1 MEKWFIR
8 YQVKLEPEEGVIPP
22 MESGI
27 ICAESYGKAAE
38 KLEEFY
44 GPDLREI
51 LQLKYLTE
59 DLMVLPRTVLH
70 EIEEA
75 LDRYDEDKE

>member
-8 YQVKLEPEEGVIPP
+8 YQVKLEPAEEGVIPP

-44 GPDLREI
+44 GPDLLEI

-59 DLMVLPRTVLH
+59 DLMILPRAVLH

-75 LDRYDEDKE
+75 LEA

>member
-8 YQVKLEPEEGVIPP
+8 YSVKIESDEALEHPIEF
-22 MESGI
+22 GI

-44 GPDLREI
+44 GPDLLEI

-59 DLMVLPRTVLH
+59 DLMILPRTVLH

-75 LDRYDEDKE
+75 LEA

>member
-1 MEKWFIR
+1 
-8 YQVKLEPEEGVIPP
+8 

-44 GPDLREI
+44 GPDLIEI

-75 LDRYDEDKE
+75 LGE

>member
-8 YQVKLEPEEGVIPP
+8 YSVKLEPAEEGVIPP

-44 GPDLREI
+44 GPDLLEI
-51 LQLKYLTE
+51 LQLKYLPE
-59 DLMVLPRTVLH
+59 DLMILPRTVLH
-70 EIEEA
+70 EIEEVLEA
-75 LDRYDEDKE
+75 

>member
-8 YQVKLEPEEGVIPP
+8 YQVKLEPAEEGVIPP

-44 GPDLREI
+44 GPDLLEI

-59 DLMVLPRTVLH
+59 DFMILPRTVLH
-70 EIEEA
+70 EIEEI
-75 LDRYDEDKE
+75 LET